1 MGIKLLKG
9 LGKAYQAYQR
19 NKASKKAFKK
29 MKKGTSTR
37 DERIKFGKRSPD
49 IKSVKPSK
57 KSAEEGRERVA
68 SHFYVKNIDE
78 IDKHKKAIKKG
89 EEAKK
94 KIQHMKDTKRAY
106 SIGSYDAPTNPR
118 KGSKDWDK

>member
-9 LGKAYQAYQR
+9 LGKAYEAYQR

-78 IDKHKKAIKKG
+78 LDKHKKVIKKG

-94 KIQHMKDTKRAY
+94 KIQQMKDTKRAH
-106 SIGSYDAPTNPR
+106 SIGSYDAPSNPR
-118 KGSKDWDK
+118 KGSKDWDN

>member
-9 LGKAYQAYQR
+9 LGKAYEAYQR
-19 NKASKKAFKK
+19 NKASQKAFKK

-78 IDKHKKAIKKG
+78 LDKHKKVIKKG

-94 KIQHMKDTKRAY
+94 KIQQMKDTKRAH
-106 SIGSYDAPTNPR
+106 SIGSYDAPSNPR
-118 KGSKDWDK
+118 KGSKDWDN